1 LTHQALSRLGISAAL
16 HKNLQNETVLIHGAP
31 QPMLRAT
38 DRNNSLIEMPF
49 IAEPTGRAAADLIG
63 ESSPKFLCPQPDRLV
78 RDNNPSSRQHVLDHP
93 QAERKPEIQPNGVS
107 NDFSGKAMAAIE
119 EITVCDGPSS
129 HIEFQLFVKLTM
141 PSLALSQHCQV
152 LQN

>member
-1 LTHQALSRLGISAAL
+1 
-16 HKNLQNETVLIHGAP
+16 
-31 QPMLRAT
+31 
-38 DRNNSLIEMPF
+38 
-49 IAEPTGRAAADLIG
+49 
-63 ESSPKFLCPQPDRLV
+63 
-78 RDNNPSSRQHVLDHP
+78 
-93 QAERKPEIQPNGVS
+93 VS